1 MALRPRPTATLPPIK
16 FSQPQQLDL
25 NIYRGDSGRFRV
37 TVVDDQGLPYDV
49 SDALWD
55 CDIRPD
61 VDGSLVTSLTVTQV
75 DPATIDI
82 SLSAAQ
88 SAALTGNGVWD
99 LEMSLNGEVTTLL
112 VGRVVVT
119 KDVSRAAT

>member
-1 MALRPRPTATLPPIK
+1 VALRPRPTATLPPIK